1 MAFLK
6 SRRKTKLKLKE
17 AEEQIKSLNNEVKS
31 LQQSNTQLQKD
42 LAISRD
48 RIDELAA
55 KLHDS
60 ISEKSVVCNDGEDS
74 SIMVEVDKEDDQD
87 HTNITD
93 NNQDE
98 ELQDHVNNTDNN
110 QGECEIEK
118 LSVSFAATDESDEE
132 KLLKLLP
139 TKSSTLNSDQEPNI
153 PQTNEELQAKVISLT
168 QEVDKLS
175 TLLAKE
181 KGKSTRRRDEAKR
194 RRERFKDKL
203 SNMNER
209 LKEDFGDEQVD
220 VDEESM
226 DEKENKEQ
234 QKC

>member
-31 LQQSNTQLQKD
+31 LQQSNVQLQKE
-42 LAISRD
+42 LAISKAKV
-48 RIDELAA
+48 DELTA
-55 KLHDS
+55 KLS
-60 ISEKSVVCNDGEDS
+60 ISEKSVVCNDGGEDS
-74 SIMVEVDKEDDQD
+74 STMVEVDKEDVQD
-87 HTNITD
+87 TNITD

-98 ELQDHVNNTDNN
+98 ELQDIVNNTDSN
-110 QGECEIEK
+110 QGECKIEK
-118 LSVSFAATDESDEE
+118 LTVSFAAADESDEE
-132 KLLKLLP
+132 KLLQLLP
-139 TKSSTLNSDQEPNI
+139 TKSSTLNSDQEPDI

-168 QEVDKLS
+168 QEVDKLAS
-175 TLLAKE
+175 LLAKE
-181 KGKSTRRRDEAKR
+181 KGKSKRRRDEAKER
-194 RRERFKDKL
+194 RQRFKDKI

-209 LKEDFGDEQVD
+209 LKEDFGDEEVVD
-220 VDEESM
+220 DEESM